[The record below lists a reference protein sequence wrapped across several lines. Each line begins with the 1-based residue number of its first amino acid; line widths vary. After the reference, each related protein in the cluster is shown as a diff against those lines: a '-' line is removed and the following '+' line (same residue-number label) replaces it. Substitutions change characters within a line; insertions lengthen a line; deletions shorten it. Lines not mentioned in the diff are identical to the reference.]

1 MKYHFKNVLALI
13 LSTLVIKNR
22 IQSTFYC
29 PTIAGGRN
37 VCVCV
42 TYWHIGIRV
51 KVQVHGVN
59 IRLHSETEN
68 HLNYSSWPFSSSWE
82 GTEMWKNPWKHA
94 FLNIVFMIKNVLAKC
109 TKRTND
115 AMFRLYLNLRIILI
129 LRAKSSHLTK
139 KGYLILKFRFWI
151 GLLVPWPMISY
162 VW

>member
-1 MKYHFKNVLALI
+1 MY
-13 LSTLVIKNR
+13 
-22 IQSTFYC
+22 
-29 PTIAGGRN
+29 
-37 VCVCV
+37 VCHLL
-42 TYWHIGIRV
+42 TYWHTG
-51 KVQVHGVN
+51 Q
-59 IRLHSETEN
+59 
-68 HLNYSSWPFSSSWE
+68 SSGSWREHPIALRNGKSFELFNWPFSSSWE

-129 LRAKSSHLTK
+129 LKAKSSHLTK
-139 KGYLILKFRFWI
+139 KRYLILKFRFWI